1 MAETKTTTLRP
12 ELVHLISRIPDENI
26 PLFQAIG
33 DALAEGRISGDA
45 VDAATER
52 MHAGEDKQAVM
63 RELIEASNRR
73 IYAAAV
79 DCKAHH

>member
-1 MAETKTTTLRP
+1 MSEMKNTTLEP
-12 ELVHLISRIPDENI
+12 EFVRLISRIPDEYI
-26 PLFQAIG
+26 PLFQAVG
-33 DALAEGRISGDA
+33 DGLAEGRISGDA

-73 IYAAAV
+73 IYAAVV